1 MRLLLIVNATA
12 SSVTARRRVVIQA
25 ALGSGHSLEVAE
37 TKERGHAT
45 ELARTAAADG
55 VDCVVV
61 LAGDGTLNEAA
72 NGLVGTETALAP
84 LPGGSTNVFART
96 IGFSTDAIEAT
107 GQLLQALDTREF
119 QRVGVGSVD
128 GRRFLFHA
136 GFGFDAAVVEQV
148 ERRSSLKRWFAHPLF
163 LVSAFDT
170 WFRRFDRKKDRFEVE
185 LESGEVVE
193 RVGLAIASNT
203 NPYTYLGNM
212 PVKIDPGLGLDSEL
226 TLTLW
231 QDLKLIMLIRTG
243 VSTLGSRRTFR
254 RHRKVQQYRHVER
267 FRISGGQE
275 IHYQVDGDH
284 LGTGSHFDVCFEP
297 DALTLVIP
305 TA

>member
-37 TKERGHAT
+37 TTERGHAT
-45 ELARTAAADG
+45 RLARAAGAEG

-72 NGLVGTETALAP
+72 NGLVGTQTALAP

-107 GQLLQALDTREF
+107 GQLLQALDARAF

-128 GRRFLFHA
+128 ERRFLFHA
-136 GFGFDAAVVEQV
+136 GFGFDAATVEQV
-148 ERRSSLKRWFAHPLF
+148 ERRSALKRWFAHPLF

-170 WFRRFDRKKDRFEVE
+170 WFRRFDHKKDQFRVE
-185 LESGEVVE
+185 LDGGEVVE
-193 RVGLAIASNT
+193 RIGLAIASNT
-203 NPYTYLGNM
+203 NPYTYLGNL
-212 PVKIDPGLGLDSEL
+212 PVKVDPELGLDSKL
-226 TLTLW
+226 TLTMW
-231 QDLKLIMLIRTG
+231 QDLKLVMLIRTG
-243 VSTLGSRRTFR
+243 VSSLGSRRTFR
-254 RHRKVQQYRHVER
+254 RHRKVKQYQDVEH
-267 FRISGGQE
+267 FRISGERE
-275 IHYQVDGDH
+275 IHYQLDGDH
-284 LGTGSHFDVCFEP
+284 LGTGTRFDVRFEP

>member
-25 ALGSGHSLEVAE
+25 ALGSGHTLEVAE
-37 TKERGHAT
+37 TTERGHAT
-45 ELARTAAADG
+45 RLAQAAAASD

-72 NGLVGTETALAP
+72 NGLVGTQTALAP

-96 IGFSTDAIEAT
+96 IGFSTDPIEAT
-107 GQLLQALDTREF
+107 GQLLQALDARAF

-136 GFGFDAAVVEQV
+136 GFGFDAATVEQV
-148 ERRSSLKRWFAHPLF
+148 ERRSALKRWFAHPLF

-170 WFRRFDRKKDRFEVE
+170 WFRRYDRKQDRFNVE
-185 LESGEVVE
+185 LDPGEVVE
-193 RVGLAIASNT
+193 RIGLAIASNT

-212 PVKIDPGLGLDSEL
+212 PVKIDPELGLDSKL
-226 TLTLW
+226 TLTMW
-231 QDLKLIMLIRTG
+231 QDLKLVMLIRTG
-243 VSTLGSRRTFR
+243 VSSLGSRRTLR
-254 RHRKVQQYRHVER
+254 RHRKVQQFQDVEH
-267 FRISGGQE
+267 FRISGE
-275 IHYQVDGDH
+275 RDIHYQVDGDH
-284 LGTGSHFDVCFEP
+284 LGTARHFDVRYEP

-305 TA
+305 SA

>member
-25 ALGSGHSLEVAE
+25 ALGSGHQLDVAE
-37 TKERGHAT
+37 TTERGHAT
-45 ELARTAAADG
+45 RLARAAGADG

-72 NGLVGTETALAP
+72 NGLVGTQTALAP

-96 IGFSTDAIEAT
+96 IGYSTDAIEAT
-107 GQLLQALDTREF
+107 GQLLQALDARAF
-119 QRVGVGSVD
+119 QRIGVGSVD
-128 GRRFLFHA
+128 DRRFLFHA
-136 GFGFDAAVVEQV
+136 GFGFDAATVEQV
-148 ERRSSLKRWFAHPLF
+148 ERRSGLKRWFAHPLF

-170 WFRRFDRKKDRFEVE
+170 WFRRFDHRNDQFQVE
-185 LESGEVVE
+185 LDDGEVVE
-193 RVGLAIASNT
+193 RIGLAIASNT
-203 NPYTYLGNM
+203 NPYTYLGNL
-212 PVKIDPGLGLDSEL
+212 PVKIDPELGLESKL
-226 TLTLW
+226 TLTMW
-231 QDLKLIMLIRTG
+231 QDLKLVMLIRTG
-243 VSTLGSRRTFR
+243 VSSLGSRRTLR
-254 RHRKVQQYRHVER
+254 RHRKVKQLQDVEH
-267 FRISGGQE
+267 FRISGTRE

-284 LGTGSHFDVCFEP
+284 LGTGTRFDIRFEP